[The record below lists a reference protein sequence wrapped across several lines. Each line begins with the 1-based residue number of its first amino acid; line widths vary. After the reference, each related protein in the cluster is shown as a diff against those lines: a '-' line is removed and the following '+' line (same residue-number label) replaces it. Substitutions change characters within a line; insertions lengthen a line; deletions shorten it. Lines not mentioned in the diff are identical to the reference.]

1 MEYCARR
8 PTFHKMT
15 LLKEVGGLGAPPLAS
30 TIVQEDLA
38 VGDTGIASHLLE
50 TMQGVIV
57 VR

>member
-1 MEYCARR
+1 
-8 PTFHKMT
+8 MT